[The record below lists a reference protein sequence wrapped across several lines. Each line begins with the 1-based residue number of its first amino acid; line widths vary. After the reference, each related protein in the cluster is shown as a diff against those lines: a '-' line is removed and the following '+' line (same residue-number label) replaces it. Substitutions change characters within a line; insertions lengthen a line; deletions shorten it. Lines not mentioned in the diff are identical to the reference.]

1 MLVYTYSRIDVN
13 TTIQLYI
20 NIAIRLYVAYYL
32 TLSIFSIFVS
42 RFDLTFSSDYSHH
55 RLLFCKG
62 IVGKEHGKHRSSLL
76 LAENFS

>member
-1 MLVYTYSRIDVN
+1 MYSRIYVY
-13 TTIQLYI
+13 TTIQATPAVIVILFLY
-20 NIAIRLYVAYYL
+20 LY
-32 TLSIFSIFVS
+32 FIFVS
-42 RFDLTFSSDYSHH
+42 RFDLTFSSACSHH